1 MAGLLADVAMRLRAE
16 TTEFNKKIVKAGN
29 TVGKFG
35 TLSKK
40 KLKEA
45 QQATKESLGK
55 IKSGFSSM
63 ASGVTDQL
71 DQMTGGLSS
80 LVGGAATSLKGVL
93 GLSKGMNV
101 FKVAMASTGIG
112 LLVVALGSL
121 VAYFTKTQRGSDLV
135 SQAMAA
141 IGAVVTVLT
150 DTLSGLGE
158 MLVGVWNEPGKA
170 MKDFGAMIKAFVLSR
185 FELLMEGVKGIGTA
199 FKLLFE
205 GEFKA
210 AAKEAGKSLLSITRA
225 TNPMAWGLEA
235 IGGAVDAIKKKYGE
249 ASAKAKEAMAL
260 EKDSQQLEKDRVDWM
275 EKAAKIELD
284 MSDLI
289 RKSKEKENYTEAQRV
304 EFIKQAQKL
313 QAQLSA
319 QKIAYAEEELRIK
332 EGIDDLGENMLED
345 DKKTAELRVQILK
358 LKKEENDKTRELVN
372 RENEALNALRAKTK
386 EQDKLN
392 AAKLAELERSAQITA
407 QIVGT
412 EVKGKGPAV
421 PPVEMAIEVKKVVP
435 EQLSAAKQ
443 AIIDNFT
450 AMQEEMKAVAQ
461 EVSGMIQKS
470 LGSAIS
476 GFAEAL
482 GQGIAGDM
490 GGLKNLFNS
499 ILGVVIDFGKQFGEM
514 MIGIG
519 LAKVSL
525 EAIGISGIGAVIAGT
540 ALVAL
545 TSAAKG
551 FLSKG
556 AEIPAFANGTNSA
569 PGGLALVGER
579 GPELVNLPKGSAVH
593 TAHETKGM
601 LGAANN
607 IKVVIESQIR
617 GEDIV
622 QTVKEVERRNGI
634 NF

>member
-1 MAGLLADVAMRLRAE
+1 MAGDVLADLTLRLQAQTAE
-16 TTEFNKKIVKAGN
+16 FKQKLFGAGE
-29 TVGKFG
+29 TVNKFG
-35 TLSKK
+35 TKTKKQLRQAQKEFQASKK
-40 KLKEA
+40 KISE
-45 QQATKESLGK
+45 
-55 IKSGFSSM
+55 GFSNM
-63 ASGVTDQL
+63 ASGITGQL

-141 IGAVVTVLT
+141 VGAIVTTLT

-158 MLVGVWNEPGKA
+158 ALVGVWNDPVKA
-170 MKDFGAMIKAFVLSR
+170 LKDFGAMIKAFVLSR

-210 AAKEAGKSLLSITRA
+210 AAKEAGKSLLNITRA
-225 TNPMAWGLEA
+225 TNPVAWGVEA

-249 ASAKAKEAMAL
+249 ASAKAREAMKL
-260 EKDSQQLEKDRVDWM
+260 EADSQKLEKDRVAWM

-284 MSDLI
+284 MSELI

-313 QAQLSA
+313 QAQLSS
-319 QKIAYAEEELRIK
+319 QKVAYAEEELRIK
-332 EGIDDLGENMLED
+332 EGIDALGENMLED
-345 DKKTAELRVQILK
+345 DKKTAELRVQILN
-358 LKKEENDKTRELVN
+358 LKKEENDKTRKLVN
-372 RENEALNALRAKTK
+372 RENEALNALRAKNK

-392 AAKLAELERSAQITA
+392 KAKKAELEHSAQITA

-412 EVKGKGPAV
+412 EVSGKGFSMPAV
-421 PPVEMAIEVKKVVP
+421 KMAIEVKPVEPSK
-435 EQLSAAKQ
+435 LDAAKQ
-443 AIIDNFT
+443 AIVDNFR
-450 AMQEEMKAVAQ
+450 AAQQEMKALADR
-461 EVSGMIQKS
+461 VSGMIQQS
-470 LGSAIS
+470 LSSAIS
-476 GFAEAL
+476 GFAEAI
-482 GQGIAGDM
+482 GKGIAGDM
-490 GGLKNLFNS
+490 SGLKGMFNS
-499 ILGVVIDFGKQFGEM
+499 ILGIVIDFGKQFGEM

-540 ALVAL
+540 ALIAL
-545 TSAAKG
+545 TTAASS

-556 AEIPAFANGTNSA
+556 AEIPKFANGGIA
-569 PGGLALVGER
+569 PGGMALVGER
-579 GPELVNLPKGSAVH
+579 GPELVNLAAGTQVTRANK
-593 TAHETKGM
+593 TEQL
-601 LGAANN
+601 LGQAQNVQVN
-607 IKVVIESQIR
+607 IRGVIEGQQLR
-617 GEDIV
+617 LVLDETD
-622 QTVKEVERRNGI
+622 RRNGI